1 MLRSMYTSIGG
12 LKSHQTMLDTVANN
26 IANVN
31 TYGFKSSRVAFADL
45 LSQTISGS
53 AAPTGDLGGVNSAQ
67 VGLGSRVGSTQ
78 QLMTQGNIQ
87 TTGVVTDLAISGD
100 GFFRV
105 TDDGGLVGAAV
116 APFPEYQYSRAG
128 NMLFDRAG
136 DLVTTD
142 GYYVVG
148 FAEDALTPGT
158 PDPTTETIINIPP
171 GNSTAVSISQDG
183 MVSYMDTATNTVT
196 IAGWISLAKFAN
208 PSGLVPSG
216 GNKWADP
223 GTGGNAGTPVVD
235 IPTANGLGDM
245 VSGGLEMS
253 NVDLATEFTE
263 MIRAQ
268 RGFQANSRT
277 ITTSDEILQELVNL
291 KR

>member
-1 MLRSMYTSIGG
+1 MYTSIGG

-31 TYGFKSSRVAFADL
+31 TFGFKGSRVAFSDM

-53 AAPTGDLGGVNSAQ
+53 SAPGGDLGGTNSKQ
-67 VGLGSRVGSTQ
+67 VGLGANIGATQ

-87 TTGVVTDLAISGD
+87 TTGVLTDLAISGD

-105 TDDGGLVGAAV
+105 TNDGGLIGAAA
-116 APFPEYQYSRAG
+116 APFPEMSYTRAG
-128 NMLFDRAG
+128 NFQFDAAG

-148 FAEDALTPGT
+148 YAEDALVPDT
-158 PDPTTETIINIPP
+158 PDLTTETRINIPP
-171 GNSTAVSISQDG
+171 GNSTAVSIGQDG
-183 MVSYMDTATNTVT
+183 RVSYMDTAANIRVD
-196 IAGWISLAKFAN
+196 AGWISIAKFAN
-208 PSGLVPSG
+208 PAGLEPAG
-216 GNKWADP
+216 GNKWRDSSD
-223 GTGGNAGTPVVD
+223 GNSGAEVTN
-235 IPTANGLGDM
+235 IPTAGGNG
-245 VSGGLEMS
+245 VIVAGGLEMS